1 MSMVVKGM
9 LQLEDLLDKVAVI
22 PDNVESNMLTSA
34 AKIIAEEQKRTATS
48 MLQGPYTDLATGVA
62 QSIQVGKVK
71 KNKRGGLYTDV
82 IFKGRQHGER
92 LATIAFVNEYGV
104 VHKYSIQRPRPF
116 VSNAIEN
123 KSAEAVDAEREILQS
138 YIDSQIEDTFK
149 NIT

>member
-1 MSMVVKGM
+1 MSVVVKGI
-9 LQLEDLLDKVAVI
+9 LQLDDLLDEIAYI
-22 PDNVESNMLTSA
+22 PDSVQSDMLNA
-34 AKIIAEEQKRTATS
+34 AADIIAKEQKRTATS
-48 MLQGPYTDLATGVA
+48 MLQGSYTNMETGVA
-62 QSIQVGKVK
+62 QSIQVGKIRR
-71 KNKRGGLYTDV
+71 NKRGGLYTDV

-104 VHKYSIQRPRPF
+104 VHKYSIQHARPF

-138 YIDSQIEDTFK
+138 YINSTIEDNFK